1 MAFLNWLRR
10 PGEQEDAADL
20 GISLEDD
27 EQDSTPEAAS
37 AGARRP
43 SANKAPAGPDD
54 YDAVA
59 AIEAHIRWKAKLES
73 RLFGTNSR
81 PLVADQVFRDNRC
94 PLGRWIYARG
104 SLRFGT
110 SNTYADLKRYN
121 AEFHRYAGQAVLA
134 FNSGQ
139 REEAIH
145 MVTTGEYTRAS
156 TRVQQTLA
164 RLFAEAEQRQRH

>member
-27 EQDSTPEAAS
+27 EQDTEPQAKAS
-37 AGARRP
+37 P
-43 SANKAPAGPDD
+43 SITSPRHGQSGTPDD
-54 YDAVA
+54 YDAVE

-164 RLFAEAEQRQRH
+164 RLFAEAEQRH